1 MHVLGKLLY
10 FLKVVQWNLYNV
22 DTISVLSKE
31 VFLLWRLPAGIFP
44 VGVAMHSRAVECYE
58 GTFQLLKSYYKVQ
71 LLNQSCVR
79 GMRASALLSKFYT
92 VQVLVRPNNLSTVR
106 NSEVSAFG
114 SFLWEYL
121 MPFQL
126 GPCQVAT

>member
-1 MHVLGKLLY
+1 M
-10 FLKVVQWNLYNV
+10 
-22 DTISVLSKE
+22 
-31 VFLLWRLPAGIFP
+31 FLLWRLPAGIFP
-44 VGVAMHSRAVECYE
+44 VGVAMHSHAVECYE
-58 GTFQLLKSYYKVQ
+58 GTFQSYYKVQ

-92 VQVLVRPNNLSTVR
+92 VQVLVRPNNLSAVR

-121 MPFQL
+121 MPFQS
-126 GPCQVAT
+126 GPRQVAA